1 MTDYS
6 DCRTILER
14 ALAAPNGLR
23 VEFGKEKM
31 TEEERKVAAKMATR
45 FRMRCNQARKEDRK
59 ASTQIH
65 KPGEPGWN
73 KSQFDILVLRLPKN
87 GTAVSFEFELPVEM
101 LKVEEF

>member
-6 DCRTILER
+6 DCRAILER

-23 VEFGKEKM
+23 VSFATIAE
-31 TEEERKVAAKMATR
+31 ATR

-59 ASTQIH
+59 ASREIH

-73 KSQFDILVLRLPKN
+73 RSQFDGLVLRLPKDS
-87 GTAVSFEFELPVEM
+87 TTVVFEFERPVEM

>member
-1 MTDYS
+1 MADFS

-23 VEFGKEKM
+23 VEFASPAE
-31 TEEERKVAAKMATR
+31 ATR

-59 ASTQIH
+59 IAQAIH
-65 KPGEPGWN
+65 EAGTPGHGR
-73 KSQFDILVLRLPKN
+73 SQFDGLVLRLREN
-87 GTAVSFEFELPVEM
+87 VVIFEFEKPAEM